1 MDKIIPY
8 LLPEL
13 IDRYDGNIPEINFNK
28 LFQTYIVYCVIWYIA
43 YMFFEYAII
52 RSCFSN
58 SSKKV
63 KGMGR
68 SYLASTLN
76 ALLCSICGI
85 YICMKMK
92 DENVLCKYFFI
103 SCDDTKLL
111 NFTLISGAQLSAH
124 FSNDLIGLFFTYPRD
139 PRETNAAIVIHH
151 LIFLSC
157 GIIGSVFYLTPF
169 TYAWLNL
176 CEISTIPLNI
186 RWFAINTGN
195 GNSCIYW
202 FASYSFVLCFVIFRI
217 IMYGIGLFDIYLKY
231 EEIQQHAQA
240 LSKHTMK
247 INCTVVVLIL
257 VSIGWI
263 LQLYWFVTGILPLL
277 FRKGGKK
284 KQKKEQ

>member
-1 MDKIIPY
+1 MDKITPY

-124 FSNDLIGLFFTYPRD
+124 QSASESGHKT
-139 PRETNAAIVIHH
+139 A
-151 LIFLSC
+151 SC
-157 GIIGSVFYLTPF
+157 F
-169 TYAWLNL
+169 
-176 CEISTIPLNI
+176 
-186 RWFAINTGN
+186 
-195 GNSCIYW
+195 
-202 FASYSFVLCFVIFRI
+202 
-217 IMYGIGLFDIYLKY
+217 
-231 EEIQQHAQA
+231 
-240 LSKHTMK
+240 
-247 INCTVVVLIL
+247 
-257 VSIGWI
+257 
-263 LQLYWFVTGILPLL
+263 
-277 FRKGGKK
+277 
-284 KQKKEQ
+284 